1 MAVRVVLLDD
11 RDELL
16 LMYMDDPAITAIGGT
31 NSGRFWTLVGG
42 EIERDETIR
51 EAAVREVFEET
62 GLTEADVELGPH
74 VWYGELDLML
84 HGTPTHIRQ
93 EFVVARTRRRQVSL
107 ANLTDAE
114 KEVVRELSWFSLDRI
129 VNGGEVIHPA
139 RLREYLPPVI
149 AGRYPEKP
157 VRIDLREERNV

>member
-1 MAVRVVLLDD
+1 VPEAVQTVTYPLRMAVRVVLLDD

-51 EAAVREVFEET
+51 EAAVREVYEET

-74 VWYGELDLML
+74 AIPVGYGSIF
-84 HGTPTHIRQ
+84 PR
-93 EFVVARTRRRQVSL
+93 
-107 ANLTDAE
+107 
-114 KEVVRELSWFSLDRI
+114 
-129 VNGGEVIHPA
+129 
-139 RLREYLPPVI
+139 
-149 AGRYPEKP
+149 
-157 VRIDLREERNV
+157 